1 MPILILLPMILVV
14 LSIQMK
20 YYFQYKYLMIEQQKN
35 PSDNLVWFLL
45 NPLNRKLMAPHLR
58 LPLPIIGK
66 ATSSEASKA
75 KIISNLF
82 FCVAIVAITFL
93 LSYLKFFYKAT

>member
-1 MPILILLPMILVV
+1 
-14 LSIQMK
+14 
-20 YYFQYKYLMIEQQKN
+20 MIEQQKN